1 MRRHTRPHRTTA
13 HTRLARQSGRHTRT
27 HTTQPQATQLTAQGT
42 ADTGHGARRASRGPC
57 EYFGFTSRHLHAP
70 SSVIYASDSTSL
82 RFTHAP
88 PTSVVFSPAHFPNAV
103 LEFCAVL
110 RDGTSSAAQPI
121 SARRPPHRHHA
132 THAASCF
139 PHCALISSDFAP
151 AHHRHRETGSS
162 CCTDGNL
169 RFFRQGPSLIVETR
183 SAGLLLVLLSHEH
196 IIIITHAGCKL
207 RHRCGRLKKLE
218 RLVPGL
224 VKSYFWKSTLRHC
237 VPRGAPSVSTLP
249 RLEKTCRTRRDG
261 IVPGR
266 TALPMGTTD
275 GNLSGYMRA
284 SFSATFVTLSRS
296 RMMPDP
302 GLSTVLP
309 CVNVK

>member
-1 MRRHTRPHRTTA
+1 M
-13 HTRLARQSGRHTRT
+13 
-27 HTTQPQATQLTAQGT
+27 
-42 ADTGHGARRASRGPC
+42 
-57 EYFGFTSRHLHAP
+57 
-70 SSVIYASDSTSL
+70 
-82 RFTHAP
+82 
-88 PTSVVFSPAHFPNAV
+88 
-103 LEFCAVL
+103 
-110 RDGTSSAAQPI
+110 RDGTSSAARPI